1 MLATIGEVTEAGV
14 DQAPPEGDGEFVYID
29 IASIDNRLKR
39 IVSAKTLPVAG
50 APSRARQ
57 RLKTD
62 DVLISMTRPNLNAV
76 AILPS
81 EFEGAIGSTGF
92 HVLRTRWIDP
102 HWLLYFVQTDDFI
115 DAMTRLVQGV
125 LYPAIRPKDVRSHVI
140 PVAPLA
146 EQRRVVAEIEKQFTR
161 LEAGVVALNRVRA
174 NLKRYRAAVLKA
186 AIEGRLVPTEAELAC
201 REGRA
206 YEPAS
211 ELLKRILAERRRH
224 PEEEQPRKFEGK
236 RQRPPKDWKPKY
248 EGPVS
253 PDTTTLP
260 RLPEGW
266 CWVTLAYVAPSAPGG
281 VKTGPFGSLL
291 KKKEHQTSGVP
302 VYGIENIDRMRF
314 IRGSRIHISPDK
326 AMELAEYDA
335 KPGDVLISRSGT
347 VGKVCVVPR
356 DSGVALISTNL
367 IRVRLN
373 TAAMSPRFFCL
384 LFNGSP
390 AVLTQI
396 SSLCKGSTRSFL
408 NNNILASLRFPLPP
422 VAEQQAIVEAVEEQ
436 LSVIDEL
443 ETQVEA
449 NLKRAERL
457 RQAVLKRA
465 FEGKLVPQDP
475 NEEPA
480 SVLLERIRHAKSR
493 ETVAGTLKR
502 IAPAPGGKRRPKV

>member
-1 MLATIGEVTEAGV
+1 MLATIGELTEAGV
-14 DQAPPEGDGEFVYID
+14 DQAPPERDGEFVYID

-39 IVSAKTLPVAG
+39 IVSAKNLPVAG

-62 DVLISMTRPNLNAV
+62 DVLVSMTRPNLNAV
-76 AILPS
+76 AILPF
-81 EFEGAIGSTGF
+81 EFDGAIGSTGF
-92 HVLRTRWIDP
+92 HVLRARWIDP

-115 DAMTRLVQGV
+115 DAMTRLVQGA

-140 PVAPLA
+140 PLAPLP
-146 EQRRVVAEIEKQFTR
+146 EQRRVVLEIEKQFTR
-161 LEAGVVALNRVRA
+161 LEAGVGALSRVQA

-186 AIEGRLVPTEAELAC
+186 AVEGRLVPAEAELAR
-201 REGRA
+201 REGRS

-211 ELLKRILAERRRH
+211 ELLKRILAQRRAQWESAQLTKMRAS
-224 PEEEQPRKFEGK
+224 GK
-236 RQRPPKDWKPKY
+236 PPKDDKWKTKY
-248 EGPVS
+248 EEPGAPGTS
-253 PDTTTLP
+253 DLP
-260 RLPEGW
+260 NLPKGW
-266 CWVTLAYVAPSAPGG
+266 IWATLAHLVSFGPGS

-291 KKKEHQTSGVP
+291 KKHEHQTRGVP

-314 IRGSRIHISPDK
+314 VRGSKIHVSPDK

-335 KPGDVLISRSGT
+335 KPGDMLISRSGT
-347 VGKVCVVPR
+347 VGEVCVVPQ
-356 DSGVALISTNL
+356 DGGVARISTNL
-367 IRVRLN
+367 MRVRLSH
-373 TAAMSPRFFCL
+373 TVMSPHFFCF

-390 AVLTQI
+390 AVLAQI

-457 RQAVLKRA
+457 RQAILKRA
-465 FEGKLVPQDP
+465 FQGKLVPQDP
-475 NEEPA
+475 DDEPA
-480 SVLLERIRHAKSR
+480 SVLLDRIKYARGRGS
-493 ETVAGTLKR
+493 
-502 IAPAPGGKRRPKV
+502 